1 MTSVVRLVDCAE
13 AAAPLPELEAVAGRG
28 LAAVQGTRVLHRN
41 VIPST
46 ARWMILSYDTRDEAA
61 VSSNFT

>member
-13 AAAPLPELEAVAGRG
+13 AAAPLPELEAGAGRG

-41 VIPST
+41 LIQ
-46 ARWMILSYDTRDEAA
+46 
-61 VSSNFT
+61 SSSR

>member
-41 VIPST
+41 VLPVKVQDPLI
-46 ARWMILSYDTRDEAA
+46 RYQGRGCGVLKLDIG
-61 VSSNFT
+61 

>member
-28 LAAVQGTRVLHRN
+28 LAAVQGTGVLHRN
-41 VIPST
+41 LIQ
-46 ARWMILSYDTRDEAA
+46 
-61 VSSNFT
+61 SSSR

>member
-41 VIPST
+41 LIQ
-46 ARWMILSYDTRDEAA
+46 
-61 VSSNFT
+61 SSSR

>member
-41 VIPST
+41 LIQVKVQDPLIRYQGRGCSVLKLH
-46 ARWMILSYDTRDEAA
+46 IG
-61 VSSNFT
+61 

>member
-28 LAAVQGTRVLHRN
+28 LAAVQGTRVLQGN
-41 VIPST
+41 LIQVKGQDDP
-46 ARWMILSYDTRDEAA
+46 YDTRDEAA
-61 VSSNFT
+61 VSSNLT